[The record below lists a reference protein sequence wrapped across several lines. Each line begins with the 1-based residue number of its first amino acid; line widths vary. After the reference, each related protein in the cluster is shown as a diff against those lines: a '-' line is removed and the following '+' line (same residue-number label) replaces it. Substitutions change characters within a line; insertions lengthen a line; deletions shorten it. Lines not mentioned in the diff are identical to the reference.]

1 LTGGVSYMEG
11 VGCGPDGYRKEGGG
25 GKLQLQLEEIAVAI
39 KKRGVPCA
47 FVQLCADVAQ
57 LCSVCSESEQTVST

>member
-1 LTGGVSYMEG
+1 MGGVPYIEG

-25 GKLQLQLEEIAVAI
+25 GKLQLEEIAVAI
-39 KKRGVPCA
+39 KKRGYL
-47 FVQLCADVAQ
+47 VQLCADVAQ

>member
-1 LTGGVSYMEG
+1 MGGVPYIEG

-39 KKRGVPCA
+39 KKRGYL
-47 FVQLCADVAQ
+47 VQLCADVAQ
-57 LCSVCSESEQTVST
+57 LCSVCSEPEQTVST

>member
-1 LTGGVSYMEG
+1 MEG

-25 GKLQLQLEEIAVAI
+25 GL
-39 KKRGVPCA
+39 
-47 FVQLCADVAQ
+47 VQLCADVAQ

>member
-1 LTGGVSYMEG
+1 MGGVPYIEG

-39 KKRGVPCA
+39 KKRGYL
-47 FVQLCADVAQ
+47 VQLCADVAQ
-57 LCSVCSESEQTVST
+57 LCSESEQTVST